1 MKKIFLKSV
10 ILFLAVCL
18 VSYAQTKGKL
28 VIIGGVQT
36 DEIVKKYVELAGG
49 PDANIIIIPNA
60 GSEPIRW
67 SKSQQE
73 DFAKFGAKSDYL
85 LFDKESVDDEIN
97 LEKMDKANAVFF
109 LGGDQSNL
117 TRDML
122 GTKLLEKVF
131 DIYNNA
137 GVIGGSSAGA
147 AIMSEVMIT
156 GNELINP
163 DSNSAYISIEK
174 DNIEVKEG
182 FGFLKNV
189 IIDQHFLKRKRHNRL
204 ISTIIE
210 HPNLLGVAIDE
221 STSIIVNPD
230 DTFEVLG
237 NNQVLVYDPTCSED
251 IRMNDK
257 GLLGISNMKCHVLIS
272 GDKFDMKTKQVIK

>member
-1 MKKIFLKSV
+1 MKKNISKIGDI
-10 ILFLAVCL
+10 ILSSLPCKL
-18 VSYAQTKGKL
+18 CTNKRKVSNYW
-28 VIIGGVQT
+28 GVQT

-182 FGFLKNV
+182 FGFLK
-189 IIDQHFLKRKRHNRL
+189 
-204 ISTIIE
+204 
-210 HPNLLGVAIDE
+210 
-221 STSIIVNPD
+221 
-230 DTFEVLG
+230 
-237 NNQVLVYDPTCSED
+237 
-251 IRMNDK
+251 M
-257 GLLGISNMKCHVLIS
+257 
-272 GDKFDMKTKQVIK
+272 